1 MGFSN
6 LASPACNLKNFKEL
20 TSGEHMPWQPTVNPD
35 WQIILQNLSI
45 SLLLRMDLYYQV
57 FTLNIALN
65 AKEK

>member
-6 LASPACNLKNFKEL
+6 LASPACNLKIFKEL
-20 TSGEHMPWQPTVNPD
+20 ASDEHMPWQPTVNSD

-57 FTLNIALN
+57 FTLNIASN